1 MATLHTLLFGWDRA
15 FDPAQYRLFLPPTFT
30 LVLVLPMAVLL
41 GRGALLAPCVSRRL
55 GRIRR
60 GWEAG
65 RHAGDAG
72 RQVRFTP
79 AEDGRRQNGL
89 EEVSQV

>member
-41 GRGALLAPCVSRRL
+41 GRGALLAPCVTRRL

-65 RHAGDAG
+65 RH
-72 RQVRFTP
+72 VRFTP